1 MEQHLRGTPDGH
13 MDRTADHPDRDP
25 GDRAGTPPALT
36 EPERLPYDAGGWLR
50 PGTIV
55 IPADTM
61 RPAPELTPEQIA
73 AYNRLFGLIRDP
85 EES

>member
-1 MEQHLRGTPDGH
+1 MSP
-13 MDRTADHPDRDP
+13 APS
-25 GDRAGTPPALT
+25 TPPDPDPAD
-36 EPERLPYDAGGWLR
+36 LPYDEGGWLR
-50 PGTIV
+50 PGTLV

-73 AYNRLFGLIRDP
+73 AYNRLFDLVYP